1 MKALFFVL
9 LLSGTAAAT
18 APSNHNEKR
27 PPRRLNII
35 PNLYA
40 NKNEAKNKAGVTD
53 ENYHAKKQLNRHLK
67 KSRLLEYDRRV
78 DRHLLHSL
86 LGNGKGKGN
95 GAHSNDEQNESGSD
109 KDSSDS
115 DEDPSSSDSSDSDD
129 NTASPTSVP
138 SFAAAD
144 LFGLKVILMK

>member
-1 MKALFFVL
+1 M
-9 LLSGTAAAT
+9 
-18 APSNHNEKR
+18 
-27 PPRRLNII
+27 I

-40 NKNEAKNKAGVTD
+40 HKKEAKNEAGVTD
-53 ENYHAKKQLNRHLK
+53 DTDNNINPAKKELNRHLK

-78 DRHLLHSL
+78 DRHLRHSL

-95 GAHSNDEQNESGSD
+95 AHSNDEQNESGSD

-129 NTASPTSVP
+129 DTASPTSVP
-138 SFAAAD
+138 SFAATD
-144 LFGLKVILMK
+144 LFGLKVIL